1 MEDSKRKQVLTVVII
16 ACLVLAGLITYV
28 TSRSGN
34 PGLEAFKGQTQWV
47 KCANQNCGA
56 VYELDKKKYLE
67 LIQEE
72 ARKNV
77 DATGP
82 LPITC
87 EKCGELSV
95 FRAVKCEKCGEV
107 FFYGIMNYRI
117 KMAPVVHS
125 SSAHVLVVQRKS
137 ERFHQMQRRVGVHT
151 KSADISAVLRDRRS
165 DQNYIEFRH
174 LFYARLLVFDQSKSS
189 YVPQLRD
196 FLLRSPSY
204 GGHDG
209 GAC

>member
-1 MEDSKRKQVLTVVII
+1 LWFNFGVSGMEDSKRKQVLTVVII

-34 PGLEAFKGQTQWV
+34 SGLEAFKGQTQWV

-56 VYELDKKKYLE
+56 AYELDKKKYLE
-67 LIQEE
+67 LVQEE

-87 EKCGELSV
+87 EKCGELSI

-107 FFYGIMNYRI
+107 FFYGAAGPSDFSDRCPKCGY
-117 KMAPVVHS
+117 
-125 SSAHVLVVQRKS
+125 SAMEEERK
-137 ERFHQMQRRVGVHT
+137 QAQ
-151 KSADISAVLRDRRS
+151 
-165 DQNYIEFRH
+165 QNRGY
-174 LFYARLLVFDQSKSS
+174 
-189 YVPQLRD
+189 
-196 FLLRSPSY
+196 
-204 GGHDG
+204 
-209 GAC
+209 